1 MNLTLMPSCTGV
13 VQVPVAP
20 VGLLLRFPSASA
32 LL

>member
-1 MNLTLMPSCTGV
+1 MNLTLMPSCPGV